1 MAGRRRRCVA
11 GGTLLVAGGPRSIGG
26 CCTHPCSGRCSD
38 VLSSSAGQRGDAED
52 TLGSARRRA
61 ATGLPRQSR
70 STIVLHW
77 DVWKV
82 VLSDTAVQELGRIR
96 KGERVRVKDGIRKH
110 LAEGDPLQTTRNKF
124 RLRRPSEYAEYE
136 LRLDPWRVFH
146 RVHTEVVEVVLIG
159 EKRGNKLLIGG
170 EEFVL

>member
-1 MAGRRRRCVA
+1 M
-11 GGTLLVAGGPRSIGG
+11 
-26 CCTHPCSGRCSD
+26 
-38 VLSSSAGQRGDAED
+38 
-52 TLGSARRRA
+52 
-61 ATGLPRQSR
+61 
-70 STIVLHW
+70 LHW